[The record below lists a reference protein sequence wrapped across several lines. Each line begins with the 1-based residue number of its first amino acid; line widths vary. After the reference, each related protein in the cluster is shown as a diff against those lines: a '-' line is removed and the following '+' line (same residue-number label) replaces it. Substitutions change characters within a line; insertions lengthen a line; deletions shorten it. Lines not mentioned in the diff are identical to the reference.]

1 MVGVPLR
8 MRGVS
13 RTGGE
18 PGLSKAWSMSR
29 RPLEQGCRC
38 SPSASASVRAQVQAQ
53 VQEGPPPPS
62 PAHQH
67 LGHGPPSASR
77 AAEAA
82 GRPPGGALGWGQG
95 GGSTPGLGKLPQ
107 EPSSSRDSPGGVRLW
122 VQEALQWVR
131 DQR

>member
-53 VQEGPPPPS
+53 VQEGPPPPALPTSTWDTDPPLPRGLQRLPDVHLEGPSGGARVGVPPQASGSCPRS
-62 PAHQH
+62 PAAAVTHQEEYVSGCRKH
-67 LGHGPPSASR
+67 CSG
-77 AAEAA
+77 
-82 GRPPGGALGWGQG
+82 
-95 GGSTPGLGKLPQ
+95 
-107 EPSSSRDSPGGVRLW
+107 
-122 VQEALQWVR
+122 
-131 DQR
+131 

>member
-1 MVGVPLR
+1 MLSLCLRVGQ
-8 MRGVS
+8 G
-13 RTGGE
+13 
-18 PGLSKAWSMSR
+18 PGAG
-29 RPLEQGCRC
+29 PG
-38 SPSASASVRAQVQAQ
+38 AGRA
-53 VQEGPPPPS
+53 PPPS